1 MPKPMSKGNPFP
13 AADIKEGEAI
23 LDLGSG
29 FGVDAILAAFKVGEA
44 GRVFGI
50 DISEKEVY
58 AANVRAYQRNLRN
71 IVFLT
76 MDMEKLDFKS
86 DVIDCVISNGMCAQ
100 DLHVYTHT
108 DRQTDRHTYRHTNK
122 HMNARTYASTII
134 YKDKYPLHLK
144 HTHAHTYT
152 HKLHPTPPPPSTPS
166 SLPPQAGSVWFR
178 TSARPSPRSTEC

>member
-1 MPKPMSKGNPFP
+1 MNEVNCNSRTKLMPKGNPFP
-13 AADIKEGEAI
+13 AADIQKGEAI

-86 DVIDCVISNGMCAQ
+86 DVIDCVISNGMCTRH
-100 DLHVYTHT
+100 LHAYRQAG
-108 DRQTDRHTYRHTNK
+108 RQTY
-122 HMNARTYASTII
+122 
-134 YKDKYPLHLK
+134 
-144 HTHAHTYT
+144 
-152 HKLHPTPPPPSTPS
+152 
-166 SLPPQAGSVWFR
+166 
-178 TSARPSPRSTEC
+178 